1 MKFSLLL
8 LQLLKRAEE
17 NCQYLKSRR
26 IKYTHSSCVNH
37 DGNELHRA

>member
-1 MKFSLLL
+1 MKFSLQL

-17 NCQYLKSRR
+17 NCQYLKSR

-37 DGNELHRA
+37 DGNELHRG